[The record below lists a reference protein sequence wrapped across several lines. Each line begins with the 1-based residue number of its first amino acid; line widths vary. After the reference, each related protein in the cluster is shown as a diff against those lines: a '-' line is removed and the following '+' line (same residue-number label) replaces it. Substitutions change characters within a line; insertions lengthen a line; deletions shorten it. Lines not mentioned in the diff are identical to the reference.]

1 MGNQVAAGGLTEV
14 FFTAGDKF
22 CIQGLSRFFV
32 REICIYSGAR
42 GGKKEYFPILELDS
56 ALRALLWSHT
66 VKLNHT
72 SVTLCTQS
80 TSSLG

>member
-1 MGNQVAAGGLTEV
+1 MGNQVAAGGLIEV

-22 CIQGLSRFFV
+22 CIQGLSRFFLYGRFASRV
-32 REICIYSGAR
+32 AT
-42 GGKKEYFPILELDS
+42 GGKKGYFPILEMDS
-56 ALRALLWSHT
+56 ALRALLWSHI

>member
-1 MGNQVAAGGLTEV
+1 MGDQVAAGGLTEV

-22 CIQGLSRFFV
+22 CIQGLSGFLYGRFASRV
-32 REICIYSGAR
+32 AT
-42 GGKKEYFPILELDS
+42 GGKKGYFPILEMDS
-56 ALRALLWSHT
+56 ALRALLWSHI